1 MPLQNANIELRHVRY
16 FLVVAEELHYGRAA
30 KRLHMAQPPLS
41 RAIRRLESELGVRL
55 LERTSRSVSLTA
67 AGRVFAEEAREIL
80 SSVDFAIREARSTAA
95 AEGATIRLGCVPH
108 APIDRLHRFLTG
120 LRAIVPGAHTVVE
133 HAASDDQ
140 VQKLNSGEIDLAIVH
155 DTAATE
161 DVVTARVFAGEPL
174 VALLPAGHRAAALPA
189 VSPND
194 LAGEP
199 LFAFPG
205 EASATLDGWIRR
217 MAAAAGYRLSSM
229 IEGYGADPRDAALAV
244 AGGLGIA
251 LVPATVPPAAEP
263 IVDQRPLQ
271 PPITM
276 PDSVLAWRPHPPR
289 MLQDAFEPVR
299 ALAGDLY
306 RTTSESGPEE
316 LR

>member
-1 MPLQNANIELRHVRY
+1 MTLQNANIELRHVRY

-133 HAASDDQ
+133 HAASDD
-140 VQKLNSGEIDLAIVH
+140 
-155 DTAATE
+155 
-161 DVVTARVFAGEPL
+161 
-174 VALLPAGHRAAALPA
+174 
-189 VSPND
+189 
-194 LAGEP
+194 
-199 LFAFPG
+199 
-205 EASATLDGWIRR
+205 
-217 MAAAAGYRLSSM
+217 
-229 IEGYGADPRDAALAV
+229 
-244 AGGLGIA
+244 
-251 LVPATVPPAAEP
+251 
-263 IVDQRPLQ
+263 
-271 PPITM
+271 
-276 PDSVLAWRPHPPR
+276 
-289 MLQDAFEPVR
+289 
-299 ALAGDLY
+299 
-306 RTTSESGPEE
+306 
-316 LR
+316 

>member
-55 LERTSRSVSLTA
+55 LERTSRSVLLTA

-80 SSVDFAIREARSTAA
+80 SGVEFAIREARSAAA

-120 LRAIVPGAHTVVE
+120 LRAIVPGAHTLVQ

-155 DTAATE
+155 DTTATE
-161 DVVTARVFAGEPL
+161 QVVTARVFAGEPL

-189 VSPND
+189 VSPED

-217 MAAAAGYRLSSM
+217 MAAAAGYRLSTM

-244 AGGLGIA
+244 ADGLGIA

-263 IVDQRPLQ
+263 IVDQRPLR

-276 PDSVLAWRPHPPR
+276 PDSVLAGRPHPPR

-299 ALAGDLY
+299 ELAGDLY
-306 RTTSESGPEE
+306 RTTSES
-316 LR
+316 